1 MSFLQMVIVVAGW
14 ENHRL
19 PYEDQPAIGGGVAT
33 LNEGRVSSHRLFQFI
48 EGVVFKDQPRWKG
61 KIPSREIRDEV
72 VDLFKGH
79 Q

>member
-1 MSFLQMVIVVAGW
+1 MVPPNDHQSSQGG

-19 PYEDQPAIGGGVAT
+19 SDEDQPAIGGGVAT
-33 LNEGRVSSHRLFQFI
+33 LNEGRVSSHRILQFI
-48 EGVVFKDQPRWKG
+48 EGVVFEDQPCGKG
-61 KIPSREIRDEV
+61 KIPSREIHDEV